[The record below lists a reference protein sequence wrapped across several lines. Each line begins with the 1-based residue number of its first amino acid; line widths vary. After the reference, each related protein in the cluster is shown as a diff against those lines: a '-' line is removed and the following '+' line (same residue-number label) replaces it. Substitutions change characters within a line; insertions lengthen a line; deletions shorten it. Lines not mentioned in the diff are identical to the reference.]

1 VQVFKIKN
9 LTFHK
14 CGPINFQI
22 KTNEIIGLSGAS
34 GSGKTLLLRALSD
47 LDKHQGNIQLDEI
60 IQQNTAAHLW
70 RRKVAMLPADTSW
83 WFDTVDEHFTN
94 HNGTNLLPELDAL
107 GFPEQCMQWSIAR
120 LSSGEKQRLGL
131 LRLIQN
137 RPQVLLLDE
146 PTANLDK
153 NNTHLFE
160 KFVQNYLTENNACAI
175 WVSHDADQLQRV
187 CHRQFIIEKGKLE
200 NVD

>member
-1 VQVFKIKN
+1 MQVLKIKN
-9 LTFHK
+9 LTFLK

-22 KTNEIIGLSGAS
+22 KSNEIIGLSGAS

-47 LDKHQGNIQLDEI
+47 LDEHQGDIQLDEI
-60 IQQNTAAHLW
+60 IQQNIAAHIW
-70 RRKVAMLPADTSW
+70 RKKVAMLAAETSW
-83 WFDTVDEHFTN
+83 WFDTVDAHFSDQDDV
-94 HNGTNLLPELDAL
+94 NLLSQLDAL

-131 LRLIQN
+131 LRLIRN
-137 RPQVLLLDE
+137 KPQVLLLDE

-160 KFVQNYLTENNACAI
+160 KFVKKYLIENNACAI
-175 WVSHDADQLQRV
+175 WVSHDADQLLKI
-187 CHRQFIIEKGKLE
+187 CDRQYIIEKGRLK